1 MGDESP
7 RFDGSDR
14 FLPVL
19 RQSAAGRR
27 DIEDRV
33 QHLPKI
39 RRPRATYTTRRRRKR
54 SDQRPVRQI
63 TCIPRP
69 PASIITPSGTIPGH
83 PISVSRTGRH
93 LEGQL
98 EAGLQRPPWGT
109 GAWELFDLAE
119 GPNER
124 ADLSSG
130 ESERLAELVG
140 DWETC
145 AARNSIVWDP
155 ELATS
160 MVYTSKASYLLPAPL
175 K

>member
-1 MGDESP
+1 M
-7 RFDGSDR
+7 
-14 FLPVL
+14 V
-19 RQSAAGRR
+19 A
-27 DIEDRV
+27 
-33 QHLPKI
+33 
-39 RRPRATYTTRRRRKR
+39 
-54 SDQRPVRQI
+54 
-63 TCIPRP
+63 
-69 PASIITPSGTIPGH
+69 PSGTIPGH

-98 EAGLQRPPWGT
+98 EAGLQQPPWGT

-119 GPNER
+119 DPNER

-160 MVYTSKASYLLPAPL
+160 MVYTNKASYLLPAPL